1 MSLPAAYRLAVVQAG
16 PAYLDR
22 TASLERALH
31 FISQAAEDDA
41 QLVVF
46 PETWF
51 SGYPIW
57 LDTFPGAALWDHPA
71 AKEMFLRTRQ
81 SALSIPG
88 PETAALCEA
97 AKKHNLTL
105 VLGANE
111 APETGTGNG
120 SIFNSLL
127 IIGPSG
133 VLRVHHRKL
142 MPTHGERL
150 LHAPGDGHGL
160 KSVDIDGLRM
170 GGLICWEHWMP
181 HTRQAMHL
189 QGEHIHLALWPQV
202 KELNHLASRHY
213 ALEGRCFVLAAGA
226 TMRHAELPGE
236 VRTDHPDQNALLLHG
251 GSALYAP
258 DGSVLHTASDED
270 LLIWDIEDLDMAL
283 RERMALDASGHYNRP
298 DVFDF
303 KVDDSRR

>member
-1 MSLPAAYRLAVVQAG
+1 MSLPASYRLAVVQAG
-16 PAYLDR
+16 PVYLDKR
-22 TASLERALH
+22 ASLERALD
-31 FISQAAEDDA
+31 FIAQAAAKDA

-46 PETWF
+46 PESWF
-51 SGYPIW
+51 CGYPIW
-57 LDTFPGAALWDHPA
+57 LDTFPGVALWDHPA

-81 SALSIPG
+81 SALTVPG
-88 PETAALCEA
+88 PETTALCEA
-97 AKKHNLTL
+97 AKQHGISIL
-105 VLGANE
+105 LGANE
-111 APETGTGNG
+111 APETGPGNG

-127 IIGPSG
+127 LLDPEGK
-133 VLRVHHRKL
+133 LRVHHRKL

-160 KSVDIDGLRM
+160 KSIDIGGIRI

-181 HTRQAMHL
+181 HARQAMHL
-189 QGEHIHLALWPQV
+189 QGEHLHIALWPHV

-226 TMRHAELPGE
+226 TMRHAELPEE
-236 VRTDHPDQNALLLHG
+236 VRTDHPDQNALLMQG

-258 DGSVLHTASDED
+258 DGSVLQTASQED
-270 LLIWDIEDLDMAL
+270 LLVWDIDDMDMAL

>member
-1 MSLPAAYRLAVVQAG
+1 MALPESYRIGVVQEG
-16 PAYLDR
+16 PAYLDKA
-22 TASLERALH
+22 ASLTRAL
-31 FISQAAEDDA
+31 AYVDEAGKADA
-41 QLVVF
+41 QLLVF

-51 SGYPIW
+51 CGYPIW
-57 LDTFPGAALWDHPA
+57 LDTYAGSALWDHAPA
-71 AKEMFLRTRQ
+71 KVLFQKTHASGL
-81 SALSIPG
+81 AVPG
-88 PETAALCEA
+88 PETKALGEA
-97 AKKHNLTL
+97 ARHHGLNL

-111 APETGTGNG
+111 APTSGTGNG
-120 SIFNSLL
+120 SIFNCL
-127 IIGPSG
+127 IIIDRQGK
-133 VLRVHHRKL
+133 LRVHHRKL

-160 KSVDIDGLRM
+160 SSIEVDGLRI

-189 QGEHIHLALWPQV
+189 QGEHIHIALWPQV

-226 TMRHAELPGE
+226 TMRHAELPVE
-236 VRTDHPDQNALLLHG
+236 VRTDHHDQDALLLHG
-251 GSALYAP
+251 QSALYAP
-258 DGSVLHTASDED
+258 DGSALATATTEK
-270 LLIWDIEDLDMAL
+270 LLIWDIPDLNMAI

-303 KVDDSRR
+303 KIDRTRR